1 MNIPLVKL
9 GDICEVTLGR
19 TPPRENPAW
28 WGTETEGIP
37 WVAIGDMGKSR
48 VLTTTKERVSTSAIE
63 GPFKGRIVPKG
74 TLLLSFKLSIGKVCV
89 LGMDAVHNEA
99 IASIVP
105 KRKDVHIP
113 YLLHVLPLVTQT
125 ANATHAVKGK
135 TLNKKALCN
144 LDLPLPPLAE
154 QERIVAHLERTLGAI
169 DAMEAKFREMAETA
183 ERHFRATLAESFA
196 ALSSAPAAKLG
207 EVCETTSGGTPLK
220 SHKEYYEGGTIP
232 WLRSGEVCKK
242 DIEAAECFITPSGM
256 ENSSAKLFPVNTVLV
271 AMYGATAGQVGILR
285 FPATTNQ
292 AICGILPSTRFVPEF
307 LYYAL
312 LQQKAALVRRAV
324 GGAQPNISQEKIRE
338 VVLPLPSLAEQER
351 VVARLER
358 AEGVSRRVVALAQAG
373 VAQCG
378 VYRRAVLS
386 EAFGGGEGGGD
397 E

>member
-1 MNIPLVKL
+1 MNAPLVKL
-9 GDICEVTLGR
+9 GDICEVRAGANQRAVEDPNGTFPIYGSGGKIGYANAWRCPANTVLVGR
-19 TPPRENPAW
+19 
-28 WGTETEGIP
+28 
-37 WVAIGDMGKSR
+37 
-48 VLTTTKERVSTSAIE
+48 
-63 GPFKGRIVPKG
+63 KG
-74 TLLLSFKLSIGKVCV
+74 TLNNPMLIPEPLWNIDTAFGL
-89 LGMDAVHNEA
+89 
-99 IASIVP
+99 IASE
-105 KRKDVHIP
+105 K
-113 YLLHVLPLVTQT
+113 VLPAFLHRFCQSVDFEKLVPDSGRPSTT
-125 ANATHAVKGK
+125 ATSIR
-135 TLNKKALCN
+135 N
-144 LDLPLPPLAE
+144 LEIPLPPSLAE

-183 ERHFRATLAESFA
+183 DCHFRATLAEAFA
-196 ALSSAPAAKLG
+196 ALSSAPSAKLG

-220 SHKEYYEGGTIP
+220 SHKEYYEGGAIP

-242 DIEAAECFITPSGM
+242 DIEAAECFITPAGM

-338 VVLPLPSLAEQER
+338 VVLPLPPLVEQER

-358 AEGVSRRVVALAQAG
+358 AEGVSRRMVALAQEG

-378 VYRRAVLS
+378 VYRRAVLA
-386 EAFGGGEGGGD
+386 EAFGGGGD

>member
-9 GDICEVTLGR
+9 GDVCEVVGGG
-19 TPPRENPAW
+19 TPSTKHKEYYDGNIPWVTVRDMKSRYL
-28 WGTETEGIP
+28 TETERTITPLG
-37 WVAIGDMGKSR
+37 V
-48 VLTTTKERVSTSAIE
+48 EHSATNI
-63 GPFKGRIVPKG
+63 IPKG
-74 TLLLSFKLSIGKVCV
+74 NIILATRVGLGKVCQLTFDAAINQDLRGLLLKPGV
-89 LGMDAVHNEA
+89 NADYLYFHLLTAAEALEALG
-99 IASIVP
+99 
-105 KRKDVHIP
+105 
-113 YLLHVLPLVTQT
+113 TG
-125 ANATHAVKGK
+125 ATVKGVK
-135 TLNKKALCN
+135 VSQVLELPV
-144 LDLPLPPLAE
+144 PLPPLAE

-169 DAMEAKFREMAETA
+169 DTMEAKFREMAETA

-196 ALSSAPAAKLG
+196 ALSSAPAAPLG

-242 DIEAAECFITPSGM
+242 DIEAAECFITPAGM

>member
-1 MNIPLVKL
+1 MNAPLVKL
-9 GDICEVTLGR
+9 GDVCEVVRARIPIAQL
-19 TPPRENPAW
+19 
-28 WGTETEGIP
+28 TEETYISTDNMLQRRKG
-37 WVAIGDMGKSR
+37 V
-48 VLTTTKERVSTSAIE
+48 TKVDKL
-63 GPFKGRIVPKG
+63 PLKG
-74 TLLLSFKLSIGKVCV
+74 TAVRFRPGDVLLSNI
-89 LGMDAVHNEA
+89 
-99 IASIVP
+99 
-105 KRKDVHIP
+105 RP
-113 YLLHVLPLVTQT
+113 YLQKLWLAEREGGASSDIIVFRPKPECAPAYLF
-125 ANATHAVKGK
+125 HALSQEAFFDYVM
-135 TLNKKALCN
+135 LNPSGTKMPRGRREWIARFAF
-144 LDLPLPPLAE
+144 PLPPLAE
-154 QERIVAHLERTLGAI
+154 QERIVAHLERTLRAI
-169 DAMEAKFREMAETA
+169 DVMEAKFREMAETA
-183 ERHFRATLAESFA
+183 ERHFRATLDESFA
-196 ALSSAPAAKLG
+196 ALSSAPVAKLG

-242 DIEAAECFITPSGM
+242 DIEAAECFITPAGM

-338 VVLPLPSLAEQER
+338 VVLPLPPLAEQER

-358 AEGVSRRVVALAQAG
+358 AEGVSRRVVALAQEG